1 MSFKLLLLH
10 ERTAGVQ
17 SMVDT
22 WPEML
27 KERIPGIEVNLCG
40 SVGEAMEVIEECD
53 AAFGNIVPELF
64 ERGGNLRWIA
74 SPQAGPRAG
83 YYHEAL
89 IASDVLVTNTRE
101 IYNEHISIHIMTMVL
116 ALAKGLHTYIRH
128 QIDGRWEPGY
138 DVVHLPDATAVIVG
152 IGGIGGE
159 TARVCAELGMTVLG
173 VDPRVPAAPEGV
185 AELHRPD
192 ALDEVLPRGDFVIVT
207 VPETPQ
213 TQGLFDLGKFRLM
226 KDGAFFINIG
236 RGANVVLDDLAQALE
251 SGEIRGAGLDVFQ
264 TEPLPEGHSLWGM
277 ENVIITPHVA
287 GAGPHL
293 DDRRTELFID
303 NCQRF
308 NEGRPLRNVVD
319 KANWF

>member
-10 ERTAGVQ
+10 ERTGAH

-27 KERIPGIEVNLCG
+27 KERIPDIEVNLCG

-89 IASDVLVTNTRE
+89 IASDVVVTNTRE

-116 ALAKGLHTYIRH
+116 AFAKGLHTYIRS
-128 QIDGRWEPGY
+128 QIEGRWEPGY
-138 DVVHLPDATAVIVG
+138 EVVHLPDATAVIVG

-173 VDPRVPAAPEGV
+173 VDPRVPAP
-185 AELHRPD
+185 
-192 ALDEVLPRGDFVIVT
+192 PRGWRSCT
-207 VPETPQ
+207 GPTPW
-213 TQGLFDLGKFRLM
+213 TRCCPGGT
-226 KDGAFFINIG
+226 
-236 RGANVVLDDLAQALE
+236 
-251 SGEIRGAGLDVFQ
+251 S
-264 TEPLPEGHSLWGM
+264 
-277 ENVIITPHVA
+277 
-287 GAGPHL
+287 
-293 DDRRTELFID
+293 
-303 NCQRF
+303 
-308 NEGRPLRNVVD
+308 
-319 KANWF
+319 